1 MVPGTK
7 FETYMSLLPL
17 WFIFLL
23 KFMMLYLNSRCIR
36 RLHARFWGN
45 EIREELLEQIQESRI
60 ERKKKAARKRILTA
74 AEQLFVVEHSYE
86 EATIRE
92 IADLADV
99 SIGTVYSHF
108 KTKARILAELISIN
122 TERIKLRM
130 REAIPQGVTGAE
142 QMEAFLS
149 FFEKL
154 RSDPIIA
161 LYCRLPPLTGQMKEN
176 PGLEEKFSG
185 FRTILADILRNGN
198 TDGTIGPI
206 KDPDITAAIL
216 MNISLSFILDLELEA
231 FSFAHTPLLRSYDS
245 NTILLGFYD
254 LVRAALGMV
263 SPKKQSQSPTP
274 Y

>member
-1 MVPGTK
+1 MG
-7 FETYMSLLPL
+7 
-17 WFIFLL
+17 
-23 KFMMLYLNSRCIR
+23 CIR
-36 RLHARFWGN
+36 GR
-45 EIREELLEQIQESRI
+45 REEFLEQLQESRI
-60 ERKKKAARKRILTA
+60 ERKKKAARERILSA

-92 IADLADV
+92 IAGRADV

-108 KTKARILAELISIN
+108 KTKALILAELISIN
-122 TERIKLRM
+122 TERIKLSM

-142 QMEAFLS
+142 QMEVFLS

-161 LYCRLPPLTGQMKEN
+161 LYCRLPPLTGQIQEN
-176 PGLEEKFSG
+176 PGLEGEFSG
-185 FRTILADILRNGN
+185 FRAILADILRNGN
-198 TDGTIGPI
+198 ADGTIGPI

-245 NTILLGFYD
+245 NTIFLGFYD
-254 LVRAALGMV
+254 LIRAALRMA
-263 SPKKQSQSPTP
+263 PPEKTTKKRQR
-274 Y
+274 